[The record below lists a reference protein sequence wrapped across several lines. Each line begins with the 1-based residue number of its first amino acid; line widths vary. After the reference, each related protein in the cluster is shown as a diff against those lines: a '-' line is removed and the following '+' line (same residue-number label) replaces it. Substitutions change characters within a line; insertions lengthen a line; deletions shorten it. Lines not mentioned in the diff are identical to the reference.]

1 MTAQSQVAKLL
12 AQIEDEYLAGRRAL
26 HASSAGSPRH
36 QFLCAKMERMGQLHE
51 QLGEI
56 VGDPM
61 AAMELIA
68 EQLQDVKE

>member
-26 HASSAGSPRH
+26 HASSAGSSRH

-51 QLGEI
+51 QLGAI

-68 EQLQDVKE
+68 QRLQNTCE